1 MANSA
6 KKKIAAILMPIA
18 AMRVVV
24 LKEDFLATRARL
36 TSLFIVELFN
46 IYNKMCNILQSFSFA
61 SRSHR
66 ERHSRMIFYLLNWFI
81 TSQNSSGMRAF
92 ISDIISSGISL

>member
-24 LKEDFLATRARL
+24 LKDGFIM
-36 TSLFIVELFN
+36 LFVIWLKN
-46 IYNKMCNILQSFSFA
+46 Q
-61 SRSHR
+61 
-66 ERHSRMIFYLLNWFI
+66 
-81 TSQNSSGMRAF
+81 
-92 ISDIISSGISL
+92 